1 MTTSMPPPEN
11 SNFTPPL
18 VLNSL
23 TEPRQRIRS
32 IEESKIQSLE
42 NRFREPN
49 SEGKL
54 PDDYKPLQESELENI
69 KTQIISHNEPPTHE
83 DNQMNSKSSTK
94 SSKKKQANKNMFDY
108 LMTKRQREN
117 SNGVKEGKNNSQL
130 SNIEDKSSMNVSPNN
145 YQDVFSSKHCSTNNN
160 LFTKGKNKNIKD
172 YYSRTEPKIKP
183 KKENTIITNISTVD
197 TKKEIMLENE
207 LKEKTKL
214 LNDKDKEIERLKQL
228 IKGNEET
235 INSFEEVRQ
244 TYQTEIKR
252 CRFDIS
258 KFIKENESLKRQIK
272 KRELNEKEL
281 KIGNIRLQRFTNNK
295 VIDYWDDG
303 EEFLYIKK
311 RLEDIKVEK
320 EEIEKMKRRLG
331 PKSRSKNDLNAMQI
345 EHDDNND
352 QRDLLN
358 FKLNN
363 LAKEEAELKDK
374 RERLETEKALLI
386 HEINLFNLES
396 KCTFSMNKWPLL
408 SGRYQIT
415 GLLGK
420 GGYSEV
426 YRAYDLETHTTVACK
441 LHHFRTEWSDQLK
454 DNYIRHSIRE
464 NKIYEEMSHPK
475 IVGHYDTLEIDNNSF
490 VTVLEYCTGPD
501 LAGYMQKNRNISE
514 KEGRIIITQILQG
527 LEYLNKLPNK
537 IIHYDLK
544 PENIIFNNMEVKI
557 SDFGLAKVIENNK
570 DITQLTS
577 QGAGTYWYLPPECFD
592 DKSQINIS
600 SKVDI
605 WSCGIIL
612 YEMLFRKKPFG
623 QNYSQDKILQ
633 EKVMFN
639 ARRVEFPP
647 KPIISEECKDFIK
660 NCLAYRQE
668 DRYDVFQALNSSFI
682 RQDRNKK

>member
-1 MTTSMPPPEN
+1 M
-11 SNFTPPL
+11 
-18 VLNSL
+18 
-23 TEPRQRIRS
+23 
-32 IEESKIQSLE
+32 
-42 NRFREPN
+42 
-49 SEGKL
+49 
-54 PDDYKPLQESELENI
+54 
-69 KTQIISHNEPPTHE
+69 
-83 DNQMNSKSSTK
+83 
-94 SSKKKQANKNMFDY
+94 KK
-108 LMTKRQREN
+108 
-117 SNGVKEGKNNSQL
+117 GKNNSQL

-160 LFTKGKNKNIKD
+160 LFSKGKNKNIKD

-426 YRAYDLETHTTVACK
+426 YRAYDLET
-441 LHHFRTEWSDQLK
+441 LK
-454 DNYIRHSIRE
+454 
-464 NKIYEEMSHPK
+464 
-475 IVGHYDTLEIDNNSF
+475 
-490 VTVLEYCTGPD
+490 
-501 LAGYMQKNRNISE
+501 
-514 KEGRIIITQILQG
+514 
-527 LEYLNKLPNK
+527 
-537 IIHYDLK
+537 
-544 PENIIFNNMEVKI
+544 
-557 SDFGLAKVIENNK
+557 
-570 DITQLTS
+570 
-577 QGAGTYWYLPPECFD
+577 
-592 DKSQINIS
+592 
-600 SKVDI
+600 
-605 WSCGIIL
+605 
-612 YEMLFRKKPFG
+612 
-623 QNYSQDKILQ
+623 
-633 EKVMFN
+633 
-639 ARRVEFPP
+639 
-647 KPIISEECKDFIK
+647 IK
-660 NCLAYRQE
+660 M
-668 DRYDVFQALNSSFI
+668 
-682 RQDRNKK
+682 